1 MASAGETDA
10 ATRLPPDGERG
21 SAAAW
26 LTRVWWQARPGWAAR
41 ALLPL
46 AGLYRAAAGLQ
57 AAAYRHG
64 WKTTEQAPVPVLVV
78 GNLIVGGAGKTPT
91 VIALVQ
97 ALRAAGWTPGV
108 ISRGYG
114 REGGDGDGDAPLPVR
129 TGSAATAVGDEPLL
143 IALRTG
149 APVWVGRRR
158 AAVARALCA
167 AEPTVDL
174 IVSADGLQHRA
185 LARRAQV
192 IVFDERGAGNGLLL
206 PAGPL
211 REPLPALV
219 PAASVV
225 LYNAP
230 STSTPLPGWRAE
242 RRLAGA
248 VSLAG
253 WWRGEPASLAALHA
267 LRGTEVLA
275 AAGLASP
282 ERFFTMLEAEGL
294 HIRRLP
300 LPDHHRYM
308 QAPWPPGSGDVL
320 ITEKDA
326 VKLRPDLTG
335 AWATAG
341 AGPRIWVVAL
351 DFHLPPDFIHAVLS
365 LLGPPP
371 SP

>member
-1 MASAGETDA
+1 MTGTGQTDA
-10 ATRLPPDGERG
+10 AAGPPNESER
-21 SAAAW
+21 SPAAAW
-26 LTRVWWQARPGWAAR
+26 LSRVWWQARPGWGAL

-46 AGLYRAAAGLQ
+46 AALYRAAAWLQ
-57 AAAYRHG
+57 AAAYRRG
-64 WKTTEQAPVPVLVV
+64 WKTTEKVPVPVLVV
-78 GNLIVGGAGKTPT
+78 GNLIVGGAGTTPT

-114 REGGDGDGDAPLPVR
+114 RDDGNGEMPMPVR
-129 TGSAATAVGDEPLL
+129 TDSTATAVGDEPLL

-149 APVWVGRRR
+149 VPVWVGRRR

-167 AEPTVDL
+167 AEPAVDL
-174 IVSADGLQHRA
+174 IVSDDGLQHRA

-211 REPLPALV
+211 REPLPAQV

-230 STSTPLPGWRAE
+230 SPSTPLPGWRAE

-300 LPDHHRYM
+300 LPDHHRYT
-308 QAPWPPGSGDVL
+308 QAPWPTGSGDVL

-326 VKLRPDLTG
+326 VKLRPDPGNASATG
-335 AWATAG
+335 G
-341 AGPRIWVVAL
+341 AGPHIWVVAL